1 MTEEKKYVILRLT
14 KDDIRNTIENDGNEK
29 VIDYVSKANRQE
41 LEYLLQEGD

>member
-1 MTEEKKYVILRLT
+1 MNESLFNEL
-14 KDDIRNTIENDGNEK
+14 IEYINDNQLNEK